1 MPESS
6 ASRRIVVRASR
17 SPFSWEHGQSK
28 GLSFYSQIRSDGS
41 EPGAA
46 RRKNSYPMPAIPW

>member
-1 MPESS
+1 MNG
-6 ASRRIVVRASR
+6 SRM
-17 SPFSWEHGQSK
+17 GQSK
-28 GLSFYSQIRSDGS
+28 GLITHSQIKSDGN